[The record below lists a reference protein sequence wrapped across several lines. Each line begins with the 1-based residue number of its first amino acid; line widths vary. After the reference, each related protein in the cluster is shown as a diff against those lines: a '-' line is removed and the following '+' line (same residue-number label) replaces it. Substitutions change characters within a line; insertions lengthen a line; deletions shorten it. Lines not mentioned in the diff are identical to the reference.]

1 MNDVLARLQAAL
13 ADRYTI
19 ERELGHGGMATVY
32 LARDLKHDRDVA
44 LKVLRPELA
53 AVLGAK
59 RFLREIKITAHLQHP
74 HILPLHDSGEADS
87 FLFYVMPYVEG
98 ETLRDKLRRE
108 KQLDIAEAIDITRSV
123 ASALDYAHR
132 QGVIHRDIKPANI
145 LLHEGQALV
154 ADFGIALAMSA
165 EGEDRLTETGISFGT
180 PHYMSPEQAMGDQEL
195 DARSDV
201 YSLGAVL
208 YEMLAGDPPYTGST
222 AQAIVA
228 KMITEKPPLI
238 TVSRDTVPPHVSA
251 ALHKAL
257 AKLPADRFH
266 RAAEF
271 ADALGRLGLTPAIPV
286 PAPAPPATRGID
298 WRIATALG
306 AATLLGLV
314 GALLLTRGHGGPAA
328 WRNSIAVLPFE
339 NFSGDSAN
347 EFFSEGIT
355 DDIIAHLSKLEG
367 LKVISR
373 TSVMRYRGQQKPLRQ
388 IGMELGVATILEGS
402 VRRAAA
408 RVRVVAQLIDARTDE
423 HLWAETYDRDLRD
436 IFAIQSDIADRIETA
451 LGSTLGAGRT
461 PEVAKRPTEDLEAY
475 DLYLKGRYFWNRR
488 RESTLRQA
496 IDYFQRA
503 IARDSSFALAYA
515 GIADAYVV
523 LPIYSTV
530 PVAEAHPLAR
540 RAAERALAL
549 DPSLGEAHAALGYAH
564 LFAWEWAESERELRR
579 AIELNPGYATGHQ
592 WYGLLLGA
600 TGRLEEATAE
610 MRQALELDPLS
621 LIINANLGDLFFW
634 RRRLEDALAQ
644 ARRTL
649 ELDPDFPLAH
659 DLLWWTYQQ
668 QHRYGEM
675 ETEIERWAPLKGVT
689 LPAGPVL
696 QKALATGG
704 AAGLYRAL
712 LTSPPHQRIE
722 AIVRAAWYLGV
733 GDRDGAFRALEDGY
747 AKRDPYM
754 LFVNVD
760 PRLDALHNDPRFAAL
775 LARMGLR

>member
-1 MNDVLARLQAAL
+1 MIDTARLTTAL
-13 ADRYTI
+13 AGRYAI
-19 ERELGHGGMATVY
+19 AREVGHGGMATVY

-53 AVLGAK
+53 AALGAE
-59 RFLREIKITAHLQHP
+59 RFLREIKITAQLQHP

-108 KQLDIAEAIDITRSV
+108 KQLDIPEAIEVTHSV

-132 QGVIHRDIKPANI
+132 HGVIHRDIKPENI

-154 ADFGIALAMSA
+154 ADFGIALAISA
-165 EGEDRLTETGISFGT
+165 EGGDRLTETGISFGT
-180 PHYMSPEQAMGDQEL
+180 PHYMSPEQAMGDREL

-201 YSLGAVL
+201 YCLGAVL
-208 YEMLAGDPPYTGST
+208 YEMLAGEPPYTGPT

-228 KMITEKPPLI
+228 KVITEQPPLI
-238 TVSRDTVPPHVSA
+238 TVSRDTVPPHVAA

-257 AKLPADRFH
+257 AKLPADRFNS
-266 RAAEF
+266 AAEF
-271 ADALGRLGLTPAIPV
+271 AEALGRPGLTPAITLSAPV
-286 PAPAPPATRGID
+286 RPAARRID
-298 WRIATALG
+298 WRIAAALG
-306 AATLLGLV
+306 AATLLALV
-314 GALLLTRGHGGPAA
+314 GALLLTRGHGGSAA
-328 WRNSIAVLPFE
+328 GRNSIAVLPFE

-355 DDIIAHLSKLEG
+355 DDIIAHLSRLEG

-373 TSVMRYRGQQKPLRQ
+373 TSVMRYQGQQKPLRQ

-402 VRRAAA
+402 VRRAAG

-451 LGSTLGAGRT
+451 LGSTLGAGRR

-503 IARDSSFALAYA
+503 IARDSNFALAYA

-549 DPSLGEAHAALGYAH
+549 DPSLGEAHAALGYAY
-564 LFAWEWAESERELRR
+564 LFAWEWAASERELRR

-610 MRQALELDPLS
+610 MQQALELDPLS

-644 ARRTL
+644 VRRTL

-668 QHRYGEM
+668 QHRYREM
-675 ETEIERWAPLKGVT
+675 EAEIERWGALKGVT
-689 LPAGPVL
+689 IPAGPVL

-722 AIVRAAWYLGV
+722 AIVRATWYLGV

-747 AKRDPYM
+747 ARRDPYM
-754 LFVNVD
+754 LFVNED
-760 PRLDALHNDPRFAAL
+760 PRLDTLHSDPRFAAL